1 MRVVSRRSF
10 LRQAAA
16 GVVVLGGAPS
26 ILAACADDEPDAGTN
41 GGGGGNGELSDLSF
55 QAAWVNDAEFMGYFI
70 ALELGFYEEEG
81 LNLDYRPGGPDII
94 PEAQLL
100 AGSAQVALTTPD
112 ATIKAITDEGAPFKI
127 IGTQYQK
134 NPIGV
139 VSLAKNNIN
148 EPSDLIGKT
157 LAAPSQNFLTVEAM
171 LRINNIPEDDVTVV
185 PYQFDPTPLIQ
196 GEVDATIDFVL
207 NVPFA
212 IQEQGEEPSSFLL
225 YDWGFTTYNDT
236 VVVTEETL
244 ESRRDDIV
252 GWLRA
257 SRKGWDENFKDV
269 NKWPPMF
276 ADSWFEGT
284 GRSIENETYFN
295 NVQQPLMEHPNGV
308 FSMSDEDIEANLSA
322 LAEIDIQGTPDM
334 FVTDLLEEI

>member
-1 MRVVSRRSF
+1 MRVVSRRRF
-10 LRQAAA
+10 LQQAARST
-16 GVVVLGGAPS
+16 VVVGSLPV
-26 ILAACADDEPDAGTN
+26 ILAACGDDEPAGGTTAGNTN
-41 GGGGGNGELSDLSF
+41 TGALADLAF
-55 QAAWVNDAEFMGYFI
+55 QAAWVNDAEFMGYFVG
-70 ALELGFYEEEG
+70 LDLGLYEENG

-112 ATIKAITDEGAPFKI
+112 ATIKAIIDEGAPFKI

-139 VSLAKNNIN
+139 VSLAASNIN
-148 EPSDLIGKT
+148 EPADLIGKT
-157 LAAPSQNFLTVEAM
+157 LASPSQNLLTVQAM
-171 LRINNIPEDDVTVV
+171 LRLNNISEDDVTVV

-225 YDWGFTTYNDT
+225 YDFGFTTYNDT
-236 VVVTEETL
+236 VVVTEDTL
-244 ESRRDDIV
+244 ANRREDV
-252 GWLRA
+252 VAWLRA
-257 SRKGWDENFKDV
+257 SRAGWEENFTDV
-269 NKWPPMF
+269 TKYPPTF
-276 ADSWFEGT
+276 ENTWFEGS
-284 GRSIENETYFN
+284 GRSIENEVYFN
-295 NVQQPLMEHPNGV
+295 TVQQPLIESANGI
-308 FSMSDEDIEANLSA
+308 FAMTEEDIDKNLQA
-322 LAEIDIQGTPDM
+322 LAEIDIQGTREM